1 MDKDAFA
8 YPELHYF
15 KSGNTYSGS
24 YKGLNYKLT
33 PDGETLHIV
42 IWYGMYCSAVSEM
55 RSIVVLP
62 MPRRGVL
69 MIRMQL
75 TSSAGLSMSLR
86 YAVTSLIS
94 ARSKN
99 RVPPTMR

>member
-55 RSIVVLP
+55 RAQKELP
-62 MPRRGVL
+62 
-69 MIRMQL
+69 L
-75 TSSAGLSMSLR
+75 TADGLEESRQYLWER
-86 YAVTSLIS
+86 YVEMVKA
-94 ARSKN
+94 AAEN
-99 RVPPTMR
+99 